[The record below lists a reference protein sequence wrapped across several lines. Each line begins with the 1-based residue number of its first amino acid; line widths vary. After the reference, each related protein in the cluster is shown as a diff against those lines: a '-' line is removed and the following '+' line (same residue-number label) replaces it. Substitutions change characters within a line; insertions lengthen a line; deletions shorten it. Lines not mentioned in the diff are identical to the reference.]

1 MRGLYWNP
9 FESEPANAMSTT
21 SDISENQREAIEAA
35 VYRRLVEHLRSKPEV
50 QNIDLMNLADF
61 CRNCLSKWYV
71 AAAEERG
78 VALDYDAAREIV
90 YGMPYADWKARHQ
103 KEATPEQM
111 AAFEARERAKQGS

>member
-1 MRGLYWNP
+1 MSI
-9 FESEPANAMSTT
+9 ESEKRT
-21 SDISENQREAIEAA
+21 EIEAA

-71 AAAEERG
+71 AAAEDRNIEI
-78 VALDYDAAREIV
+78 DYEQAREIV
-90 YGMPYADWKARHQ
+90 YGMPYSEWKSKYQ

-111 AAFEARERAKQGS
+111 AAFNKKNK